1 MIDKLKIFFTQ
12 EISAS
17 AVKVT
22 SSANYTM
29 SRKLNQ
35 IEIKVSDIKAPADDN
50 KTRIENLEGKKI
62 TQALS
67 WKNSLGDLRS

>member
-1 MIDKLKIFFTQ
+1 MPANTKKMIDKLKILFTQ

-22 SSANYTM
+22 SSANYTL

-35 IEIKVSDIKAPADDN
+35 LSARLRLKL
-50 KTRIENLEGKKI
+50 NLVI
-62 TQALS
+62 
-67 WKNSLGDLRS
+67 